1 MTRLILFWIAILMIN
16 MTATENLARQ
26 SYLNKNYND
35 AKTQYYGLV
44 EASPHNFSHQYNLG
58 ASYFRLNKTML
69 AKVHFLKALK
79 LKPNDHDTL
88 FNIKLINKT
97 LIDQQFIFN
106 RHWPHVFQWNLRSFI
121 VLMLIGSTII
131 LLFLLLFKD
140 QEPIKKLRRPG
151 VVGLFI
157 WGSMLLFATVIYL
170 NLSNYGLVI
179 AEKTKV
185 YSGPSATQKALFFA
199 HEGAEFKIINS
210 TKYWANVQF
219 PNGLKGWIKGNEV
232 VKI

>member
-1 MTRLILFWIAILMIN
+1 MTRLILFWMATFIIN
-16 MTATENLARQ
+16 VTATENLARQ
-26 SYLNKNYND
+26 SYLNKNYTD
-35 AKTQYYGLV
+35 AKDQYYGLV
-44 EASPHNFSHQYNLG
+44 KASPNNFSHQYNLG
-58 ASYFRLNKTML
+58 ASYFRLNETML

-79 LKPNDHDTL
+79 LKPNDYDTL

-106 RHWPHVFQWNLRSFI
+106 RHWPHVFQWNLRSF
-121 VLMLIGSTII
+121 VVVMLIGSTII
-131 LLFLLLFKD
+131 LLFLFMFKN
-140 QEPIKKLRRPG
+140 QSHVKKLRRPG
-151 VVGLFI
+151 MVGLFI
-157 WGSMLLFATVIYL
+157 WGSMLLFATVIHL
-170 NLSNYGLVI
+170 NSSNYGLVI

-219 PNGLKGWIKGNEV
+219 PNGLKGWIMGNEV
-232 VKI
+232 IKI